1 MNNRIQS
8 FKILEVQTNV
18 CQNVC
23 NAKKDQIV
31 VQSAQKE
38 QIVATGPVKNVKI
51 KFNARPA
58 NKDINWMNSLT
69 YASFSIPA
77 LLHFAKIATIQGKS
91 VYNVQLATISTH
103 KWRHVKH
110 VYRTVW
116 SVLTTT
122 NAICVKQKIIG
133 RMGHVDLVAKIAK
146 HAIILPDVI
155 FVLLNIFKTRMENA
169 KSA

>member
-1 MNNRIQS
+1 MNNIIRS

-31 VQSAQKE
+31 VQNAQKE
-38 QIVATGPVKNVKI
+38 QIAATGPVKNVKI

-77 LLHFAKIATIQGKS
+77 LLHFAKIATMQGKS

-103 KWRHVKH
+103 K
-110 VYRTVW
+110 
-116 SVLTTT
+116 
-122 NAICVKQKIIG
+122 
-133 RMGHVDLVAKIAK
+133 
-146 HAIILPDVI
+146 
-155 FVLLNIFKTRMENA
+155 
-169 KSA
+169 